1 MNPIKNTPLG
11 NSNAVRPEPRSRPVT
26 VMAAPSG
33 VDAPPAAS
41 AKKPAVVAVA
51 PSVDLSKAVEQIQ
64 NYLRESGKNLS
75 VAFDDSADR
84 YVTKVVNSDT
94 GEVVRSI
101 PSEEV
106 LELARAIN
114 EKLGGIVDQRA

>member
-1 MNPIKNTPLG
+1 MNPIKNTSAG
-11 NSNAVRPEPRSRPVT
+11 NGGVVRSEPRSRPVP
-26 VMAAPSG
+26 VMAAPPQGDSALA
-33 VDAPPAAS
+33 APIKS
-41 AKKPAVVAVA
+41 AGVAVA
-51 PSVDLSKAVEQIQ
+51 SSVDLSKAVEQIQ

-84 YVTKVVNSDT
+84 YVTKVVNADT